1 MLGIRTRRDSRL
13 ESVWFHSS
21 AAASSLVVHQVK
33 IYHPHH
39 RPYSAV
45 PAYVS
50 IFLQHIISKYFRCIT
65 IMRLS
70 TIAAVGSLLSL
81 GSTAPAPS
89 SSAQRRDWDD
99 WSHSGGNWGDW
110 GKCTPEKMR
119 TRVDFAS
126 MPPEERKAFTDAM
139 KCIMAQPSNLDT
151 TQFPA
156 AINRWFDYATVHVG
170 RTNQVH
176 ISGFFLTW
184 HRYFNFLMEQDL
196 RHTCG
201 YTGRW
206 PYWNFAATAQNIED
220 NPVFDGSAYSMS
232 GNGILNDTG
241 PIVLGPNLVIPHGT
255 GGGCVTT
262 GPFANMI
269 TTLGFIEPLVI
280 ASGTLPPNAYA
291 YNASC
296 LTRDLNQY
304 VSSMF
309 TNMEQVIN
317 ATHAHSQEEFELSLN
332 GIIGGSALGIHS
344 GAHFS
349 IGGIMNSVHVS
360 AQDPIW
366 YPLHTFIDVV
376 YTSWQKNNPEIFD
389 QMYGTETALNIP
401 PSPNVTL
408 DSVLPDWGYFSK
420 DSYTVRDLI
429 STTGGPFCY
438 DYDLHIQ

>member
-1 MLGIRTRRDSRL
+1 MIAAIGSLVTLAFAAPASTANRRDG
-13 ESVWFHSS
+13 WN
-21 AAASSLVVHQVK
+21 
-33 IYHPHH
+33 
-39 RPYSAV
+39 
-45 PAYVS
+45 
-50 IFLQHIISKYFRCIT
+50 
-65 IMRLS
+65 
-70 TIAAVGSLLSL
+70 
-81 GSTAPAPS
+81 
-89 SSAQRRDWDD
+89 DWN
-99 WSHSGGNWGDW
+99 GGV
-110 GKCTPEKMR
+110 CTPDKVQ

-139 KCIMAQPSNLDT
+139 KCVMAQPSQLDHAT
-151 TQFPA
+151 YPA
-156 AINRWFDYATVHVG
+156 AINKWFDYASIHVG

-184 HRYFNFLMEQDL
+184 HRMFTHLMEQEL

-206 PYWNFAATAQNIED
+206 PYWNFAATADNIEN

-232 GNGILNDTG
+232 GNGLPNGTA
-241 PIVLGPNLVIPHGT
+241 PIPLGPNLIIPHGT

-262 GPFANMI
+262 GPFAGMK
-269 TTLGFIEPLVI
+269 TTLGFIDPLVI
-280 ASGTLPPNAYA
+280 ASGMLPPNAYA
-291 YNASC
+291 YNESC

-304 VSSMF
+304 VSSKW
-309 TNMEQVIN
+309 TNMAEAIN
-317 ATHAHSQEEFELSLN
+317 ATHAPSQAAFEFNLN
-332 GIIGGSALGIHS
+332 GVIGSSDLGIHS

-376 YTSWQKNNPEIFD
+376 YTSWQKNNPAIYD
-389 QMYGTETALNIP
+389 QVYGTETALNVP

-408 DSVLPDWGYFSK
+408 DTVLPDWGYLSSE
-420 DSYTVRDLI
+420 SYTIRDLI
-429 STTGGPFCY
+429 STKAGPFCY